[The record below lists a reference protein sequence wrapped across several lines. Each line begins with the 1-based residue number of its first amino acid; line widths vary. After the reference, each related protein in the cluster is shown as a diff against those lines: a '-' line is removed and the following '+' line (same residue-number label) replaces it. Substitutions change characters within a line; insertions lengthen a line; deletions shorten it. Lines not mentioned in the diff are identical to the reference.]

1 MTTTDDTF
9 PADAPHSRAC
19 GTLRHPHGVDCHKNC
34 PTCHGQSFESWKQYH
49 RMDPNTTKTFPTMLS
64 TMAALD
70 VAAECLDS
78 EQEGIRLAAA
88 QTILRYS
95 QFVTPNEGE
104 THGQ

>member
-19 GTLRHPHGVDCHKNC
+19 GITRHSHGVDCHKNC
-34 PTCHGQSFESWKQYH
+34 PTCHAQTFESWKNYY
-49 RMDPNTTKTFPTMLS
+49 RMDPNKATTHPGMLTTMQ
-64 TMAALD
+64 ALD

-95 QFVTPNEGE
+95 AFVRPNDAS
-104 THGQ
+104 QVDP